1 MTTPKTISVLLLASL
16 PSLSTPHFL
25 APVIVSAANAA
36 SGRLCVVLF
45 SRLFDPD
52 AISHTRNWDNVQRLL
67 TYIYVQATKT
77 AQDMDN
83 PLLQVD
89 VLLKGM
95 SMQETLP
102 EDIGEGCEVVYRV
115 SGGIAIVVSVFSS
128 LTGNASDVIAA
139 ALPPSLLELSHRY
152 ISATSDEGRTSPEAS
167 DDADIL
173 PMLPVVALGG
183 TFDHLHA
190 GHKILLSMAAWI
202 ASQKV
207 IVGVTNA
214 TLLGSKSNA
223 HVLESLETRKANVQ
237 TFLELFKPGLE
248 YDIVTI
254 DDVYGPTG
262 WDPNIQGLVVSRETI
277 NGAEMIA
284 DHREK
289 KQLPKLTVFVIDV
302 ISHTSSNITEE
313 DLSLLRQTKMSSTH
327 IRNWIAEREKQQQE
341 AQTQRT
347 EDQSKPVERG
357 EFGWISPVV

>member
-1 MTTPKTISVLLLASL
+1 MTPSPKTISVLLLASL
-16 PSLSTPHFL
+16 PSLSTPNSL
-25 APVIVSAANAA
+25 VPVIVSAANAA
-36 SGRLCVVLF
+36 SGRLRIVLF

-115 SGGIAIVVSVFSS
+115 SG
-128 LTGNASDVIAA
+128 DVIAA

-223 HVLESLETRKANVQ
+223 HVLESLETRKANVR

-284 DHREK
+284 DYREK
-289 KQLPKLTVFVIDV
+289 KQLPKLTVFIIDV

-347 EDQSKPVERG
+347 EDRSKPVERG